1 MKKYTKV
8 LTLLLG
14 VGIGVGAS
22 AFMGNTNNTET
33 AYANN
38 KVEYSQLSGNYEEVL
53 ENNYEEVPENNDE
66 YYYNEECYRDGNSR
80 GCGRGR
86 NQNYRNQNYRNNMMN
101 RGSEI

>member
-22 AFMGNTNNTET
+22 AFMGNTNNTQR

-38 KVEYSQLSGNYEEVL
+38 RAAYSQLSGNYEEI
-53 ENNYEEVPENNDE
+53 PENNDE
-66 YYYNEECYRDGNSR
+66 YYYNEECYRDGDSR
-80 GCGRGR
+80 GCGRGS
-86 NQNYRNQNYRNNMMN
+86 NQNYRNPNYRNNMMN

>member
-1 MKKYTKV
+1 MKKYTKG

-14 VGIGVGAS
+14 VGIGIGAS
-22 AFMGNTNNTET
+22 AFMGNTNNTQR

-38 KVEYSQLSGNYEEVL
+38 RVAYSQLSGNYEEI
-53 ENNYEEVPENNDE
+53 PENNDE

-80 GCGRGR
+80 GCGRGS